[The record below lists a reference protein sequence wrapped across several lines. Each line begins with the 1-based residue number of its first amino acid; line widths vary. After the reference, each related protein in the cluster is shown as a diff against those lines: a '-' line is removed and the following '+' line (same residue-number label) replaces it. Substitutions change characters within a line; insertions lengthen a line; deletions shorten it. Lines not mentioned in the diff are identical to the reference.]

1 MSLCNKHAK
10 HGVVYRLRGPHDI
23 RDHLGRVSYISQ
35 QKGQVL
41 LLGLVLCGAGVL
53 AWILMLDI
61 GQRVHD
67 QTSLHRATDAAAYSA
82 ALIQARSMNLHAYLN
97 RAQLAHQLGMAHL
110 IAVATASQY
119 RAKLANQ
126 ASRRNPP
133 ASLIGAFFGP
143 QHSMA
148 YVSALSG
155 GLDGAA
161 SQHALRD
168 AYLRHERHVHQALDQ
183 VRQLQLR
190 GAEQQREH
198 AIHRMLIANVGQSGS
213 ALKGNSLTE
222 LGLSVVL
229 SLDESKGLVEQY
241 AGTDSVWRDFLT
253 ELVGQYGFLTERNR
267 TQRNVWLVNPRC
279 PFKRHELRRKGRL
292 TLGSDGQWLSEES
305 LSFHALR
312 HNKIIGCYHREYP
325 MGWASLNTH
334 EKGDHPNATQ
344 SVVTMP
350 DFSRQAFWR
359 WSRTQNGRGWNILSG
374 NSNPLA
380 QRYGQAVAVKWSAK
394 GLGRYAQL
402 NTGRE
407 RKPIRFAVN
416 VFQKINRDNTIQS
429 QATAQTY
436 FAPPTSSRGRAKTP
450 SLFEPYWRAT
460 LIPNVNRP

>member
-1 MSLCNKHAK
+1 MSLGIKHVQ
-10 HGVVYRLRGPHDI
+10 HGVVYRLKGPHNI
-23 RDHLGRVSYISQ
+23 RDHLGRVDGISQ
-35 QKGQVL
+35 QKGQTL

-53 AWILMLDI
+53 AWILMLEL

-67 QTSLHRATDAAAYSA
+67 QSSLHRATDAAAYSA
-82 ALIQARSMNLHAYLN
+82 ALMQARSMNLHAYLN

-148 YVSALSG
+148 YSSALSG
-155 GLDGAA
+155 GLESAV
-161 SQHALRD
+161 SQHVFRD

-183 VRQLQLR
+183 VRQLQLK
-190 GAEQQREH
+190 GGEQQREH

-213 ALKGNSLTE
+213 ALKGHSLAQ
-222 LGLSVVL
+222 LGLSVSL
-229 SLDESKGLVEQY
+229 TLDESKGPVEQY
-241 AGTDSVWRDFLT
+241 SGTDSVWRDFLT
-253 ELVGQYGFLTERNR
+253 ELVGQYGFLTERKRTYRNR
-267 TQRNVWLVNPRC
+267 WLVNPRC
-279 PFKRHELRRKGRL
+279 PFKRHELRRKGQLKLR
-292 TLGSDGQWLSEES
+292 SDGQWLSEES

-312 HNKIIGCYHREYP
+312 YNKIIGCYYREYP
-325 MGWASLNTH
+325 MGWALLNTH
-334 EKGDHPNATQ
+334 DKGAHPSATQ
-344 SVVTMP
+344 NIVTMP

-359 WSRTQNGRGWNILSG
+359 WSRAQSGGGLNIFSG
-374 NSNPLA
+374 KGNPLA
-380 QRYGQAVAVKWSAK
+380 QRYAQAAAVKWSAK
-394 GLGRYAQL
+394 GLGRYTQL
-402 NTGRE
+402 KIGRE
-407 RKPIRFAVN
+407 HKPVRIAVK

-436 FAPPTSSRGRAKTP
+436 FAPPTSLRDRAKTP

-460 LIPNVNRP
+460 LIPSVNRP

>member
-1 MSLCNKHAK
+1 MSLGIKHVQHVAS
-10 HGVVYRLRGPHDI
+10 HRLGDPLEI
-23 RDHLGRVSYISQ
+23 RDHLYRVDDLLK
-35 QKGQVL
+35 QKGQAL
-41 LLGLVLCGAGVL
+41 LLGFVLCGAGVL
-53 AWILMLDI
+53 AWLLMLEL

-67 QTSLHRATDAAAYSA
+67 QASLNRATDAAAYSA
-82 ALIQARSMNLHAYLN
+82 ALMQARSLNLHAYLN
-97 RAQLAHQLGMAHL
+97 RAQFAHQLGMAHL

-119 RAKLANQ
+119 RAKLSNQ

-148 YVSALSG
+148 YASALSG
-155 GLDGAA
+155 GIDGAV

-213 ALKGNSLTE
+213 ALKGHSLTQ
-222 LGLSVVL
+222 LGLNVTL
-229 SLDESKGLVEQY
+229 TLDESRGLVEQY
-241 AGTDSVWRDFLT
+241 SGTDSVWRDFLS
-253 ELVGQYGFLTERNR
+253 ELVGQYGFLTERKR
-267 TQRNVWLVNPRC
+267 TERNVWLVNPRC

-292 TLGSDGQWLSEES
+292 KLGSDGQWLSEES

-312 HNKIIGCYHREYP
+312 YNKIIGCYHREYP
-325 MGWASLNTH
+325 MGWAVLNTL
-334 EKGDHPNATQ
+334 EKGEHPNGTQ
-344 SVVTMP
+344 NIVTMP

-359 WSRTQNGRGWNILSG
+359 WTRTQSGRVWNIFNG

-380 QRYGQAVAVKWSAK
+380 HRYGQSGAVTWSSK

-402 NTGRE
+402 KNGRE
-407 RKPIRFAVN
+407 RKPVRIAIK
-416 VFQKINRDNTIQS
+416 VFQKINVDNTIQS
-429 QATAQTY
+429 TATAQTY
-436 FAPPTSSRGRAKTP
+436 FLPPKSASGRAKTP

-460 LIPNVNRP
+460 LIPNVDRQ

>member
-1 MSLCNKHAK
+1 MSLGIKHVQ
-10 HGVVYRLRGPHDI
+10 HGVTYRSEDPI
-23 RDHLGRVSYISQ
+23 ESRDRLYRVDYAAQ
-35 QKGQVL
+35 QKGQAL

-53 AWILMLDI
+53 AWLLMLEL

-67 QTSLHRATDAAAYSA
+67 QSSLHRATDAAAYSA
-82 ALIQARSMNLHAYLN
+82 ALIQARSLNLHAYLN

-148 YVSALSG
+148 YASALSG
-155 GLDGAA
+155 GLNGAF
-161 SQHALRD
+161 SQHVLRD

-190 GAEQQREH
+190 GAEQQRAH
-198 AIHRMLIANVGQSGS
+198 AIHRMLITNVGRSGS
-213 ALKGNSLTE
+213 ALKGHSLTQ
-222 LGLSVVL
+222 LGLNVSL
-229 SLDESKGLVEQY
+229 TLDESKNLVEQY
-241 AGTDSVWRDFLT
+241 SGTDSVWRDFLSG
-253 ELVGQYGFLTERNR
+253 LVGQYGFLTERNR
-267 TQRNVWLVNPRC
+267 THRNVWLVNPRC
-279 PFKRHELRRKGRL
+279 PFKRHELRRKGHL

-312 HNKIIGCYHREYP
+312 YNKIIGCYHREYP
-325 MGWASLNTH
+325 MGWAALSTH
-334 EKGDHPNATQ
+334 GKGEYSIGTQ
-344 SVVTMP
+344 NLVTMP

-359 WSRTQNGRGWNILSG
+359 WTRAHNNREWNIFNG

-380 QRYGQAVAVKWSAK
+380 NRYGQSVALKWSTN
-394 GLGRYAQL
+394 GLGRYTQL
-402 NTGRE
+402 KNGRE
-407 RKPIRFAVN
+407 RKPVRIAIKV
-416 VFQKINRDNTIQS
+416 VQKINVDNMIQS
-429 QATAQTY
+429 KATAQTY
-436 FAPPTSSRGRAKTP
+436 YLPPKSTRGRANTP

-460 LIPNVNRP
+460 LIPNVSDK